1 MNTAAL
7 WIRRTL
13 PIFSLLLAAASGCA
27 SMSRPQFFPNEN
39 AGLLHASKDADQILV
54 VPEGVPSVPYRIV
67 GSMDESLNSAFAG
80 TYATNLSWFIDRFRE
95 RAAQVGADGIMNLK
109 IVRSGTLEIGTGNRS
124 MTTIGSSGEIYEMT
138 ADAFVLLR
146 P

>member
-13 PIFSLLLAAASGCA
+13 LLFPLLLAATSGCA
-27 SMSRPQFFPNEN
+27 SRSQPGFFPNEN
-39 AGLLHASKDADQILV
+39 AGLLHGPKNADEILV
-54 VPEGVPSVPYRIV
+54 VREGVPSVPYEIV

-95 RAAQVGADGIMNLK
+95 RAGHVGADGIMNLK
-109 IVRSGTLEIGTGNRS
+109 VVRSGTTEIRTSNGN
-124 MTTIGSSGEIYEMT
+124 MTTSGSAGEIYEMT

-146 P
+146 R